1 MKQLLRMKKTEIV
14 LFLTPFIARWPL
26 LSIGFG
32 VEEDAW
38 GHVLNGMEMAESGG
52 YIISRLPSH
61 PLMEALSFVLW
72 KTIGPMAFYWNL
84 FFSLAASWAVVE
96 FYRLARCFQI
106 QHPFLLSLA
115 FGFVPTVFLSG
126 AAVMDY
132 AFQLALGLWA
142 YRLLQ

>member
-84 FFSLAASWAVVE
+84 FSLWPPHGRSLNFTDWPAVFRSNIPFFSPWPLVS
-96 FYRLARCFQI
+96 FRLF
-106 QHPFLLSLA
+106 S
-115 FGFVPTVFLSG
+115 
-126 AAVMDY
+126 
-132 AFQLALGLWA
+132 
-142 YRLLQ
+142 